1 MKILTPFFWNNK
13 KLSIFSILLLPFTI
27 LIIINNFL
35 IKLKENKKKNKKIK
49 TICVGNIYI
58 GGTGKTPLAIEISKI
73 TKKLK
78 YKTTFIKKF
87 YKESIDEQI
96 LLKKNGNCISSLIN
110 RPHALGEAI
119 TRKYDLAIF
128 DDGLQDTSINYDL
141 KIVCFNAQ
149 KFLGN
154 GFLIPAGPLREK
166 LNSLKKYDAVFFN
179 GETKGINSKIMQIKK
194 YNKDIKIFET
204 TYCLPGQINFQKKKK
219 YIAFA
224 GIGIPENF
232 YNTLIA
238 NNFNIIKFL
247 KYPDHYNYPKFEIK
261 KIEKIAKSL
270 NAKII
275 TTEKDYFRIV
285 NKYSLKNSSI
295 KAIKMKLK
303 IKDEKKFIT
312 FLKNKI

>member
-204 TYCLPGQINFQKKKK
+204 TYCLPGQINFQKKK
-219 YIAFA
+219 
-224 GIGIPENF
+224 
-232 YNTLIA
+232 
-238 NNFNIIKFL
+238 NILLLQGLGFL
-247 KYPDHYNYPKFEIK
+247 KI
-261 KIEKIAKSL
+261 
-270 NAKII
+270 
-275 TTEKDYFRIV
+275 
-285 NKYSLKNSSI
+285 
-295 KAIKMKLK
+295 
-303 IKDEKKFIT
+303 FIT
-312 FLKNKI
+312 RL